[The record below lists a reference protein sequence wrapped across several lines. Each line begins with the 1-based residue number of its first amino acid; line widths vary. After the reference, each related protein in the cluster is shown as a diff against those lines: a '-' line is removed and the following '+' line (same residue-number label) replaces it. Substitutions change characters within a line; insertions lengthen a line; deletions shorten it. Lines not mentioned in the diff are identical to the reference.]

1 MRPGFLYYL
10 LLLLEMYTRFF
21 SLLIFKGGGKLAKK
35 FKTRDYI
42 EEEKMG
48 TTFQLRFKK
57 TLNPGIGVYSTLAQC
72 YFDRI

>member
-1 MRPGFLYYL
+1 MH
-10 LLLLEMYTRFF
+10 ETRIFVLF
-21 SLLIFKGGGKLAKK
+21 TFAPRNVYSLLIFKGGGKLAKK

-42 EEEKMG
+42 EAGKMG